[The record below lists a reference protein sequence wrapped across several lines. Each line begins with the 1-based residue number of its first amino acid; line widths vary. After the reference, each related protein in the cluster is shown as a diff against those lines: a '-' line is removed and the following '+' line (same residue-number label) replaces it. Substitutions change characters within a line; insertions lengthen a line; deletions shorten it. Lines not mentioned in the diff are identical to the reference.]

1 MHRNKQ
7 EPGIRRSGLA
17 ARALAVIAAL
27 FACGAVVALAEEA
40 PDNKRGNDLGSDA
53 GLGHALSVFRR
64 AQRAGD
70 VMPGAGAAIAAAGDR
85 QPGEDPSL
93 GRRQDVAGGQTAYL
107 WPKADGICYASPGP
121 SGCFPVTILQ
131 ERGVVLGTAGRSGA
145 PETRVY
151 GIVVDG
157 IREVNFDLD
166 GGQRITVPVKD
177 NGLLA
182 DFAARP
188 LQASWRN
195 ADGTI
200 GRHLE
205 LTTTVDREQEL
216 VREAL
221 RHAN

>member
-1 MHRNKQ
+1 M
-7 EPGIRRSGLA
+7 
-17 ARALAVIAAL
+17 AAL

-40 PDNKRGNDLGSDA
+40 PDPKAGSSELGSDTGPKDA
-53 GLGHALSVFRR
+53 LGVFRR

-70 VMPGAGAAIAAAGDR
+70 VMPGARAAIAAAGDR
-85 QPGEDPSL
+85 QPGEDPTL

-107 WPKADGICYASPGP
+107 WPKTNGICYASPGP
-121 SGCFPVTILQ
+121 SGCFPLRVLE
-131 ERGVVLGTAGRSGA
+131 ERGVVLGTAGHSGA

-157 IREVNFDLD
+157 IHEVAFDLD
-166 GGQRITVPVKD
+166 GGRRVSVPVED

-195 ADGTI
+195 PDGTI
-200 GRHLE
+200 GRHRG
-205 LTTTVDREQEL
+205 LTMTVDREQEL

-221 RHAN
+221 QRAN